1 MLAFEIKQSCPRRER
16 EGPIFLSPK
25 WLDKV
30 PQTFDRSNH
39 KKSLA
44 LAVGAW
50 SFSKK
55 KKKYR
60 RPSGGKHKQKL
71 KKKAQKKTKKKKRTW
86 SILTFASWLTVIF
99 MHSFFF
105 CFLAALCMEICP
117 SSFVLFSC
125 YYNSLRI
132 PPFISP
138 WLLVFRQVTRTHI
151 KFAYYWGGQPIRQS
165 GSSSFPK
172 RLFIFFLF
180 CISLQGRR
188 ANGAIV
194 RNANS

>member
-55 KKKYR
+55 KKYR

-71 KKKAQKKTKKKKRTW
+71 KKKKPKRKRKKKGTW

-105 CFLAALCMEICP
+105 FSSTLHGNMPVIVCIVFLLLQ
-117 SSFVLFSC
+117 FLT
-125 YYNSLRI
+125 Y
-132 PPFISP
+132 PPFYFAMAPRFPTGYSHAHQICI
-138 WLLVFRQVTRTHI
+138 LLGRTT
-151 KFAYYWGGQPIRQS
+151 Y
-165 GSSSFPK
+165 
-172 RLFIFFLF
+172 
-180 CISLQGRR
+180 
-188 ANGAIV
+188 
-194 RNANS
+194 